1 MTESW
6 DNLKI
11 VLATEVPGEPWAG
24 IFVYY
29 DTVLNWSD
37 GIGVVSK
44 GVIEVRTIWYSRVD
58 SGLLEDI
65 EDEIGLFEEEVPEV
79 FW

>member
-24 IFVYY
+24 IFMYY

-44 GVIEVRTIWYSRVD
+44 GVIEVRTI
-58 SGLLEDI
+58 
-65 EDEIGLFEEEVPEV
+65 
-79 FW
+79 